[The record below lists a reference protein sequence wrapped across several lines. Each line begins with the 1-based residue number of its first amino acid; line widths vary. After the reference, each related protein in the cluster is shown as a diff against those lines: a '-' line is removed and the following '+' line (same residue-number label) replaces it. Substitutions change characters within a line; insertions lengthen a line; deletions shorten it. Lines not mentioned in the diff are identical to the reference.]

1 MTTQG
6 KSLEELG
13 RRAVACKHW
22 RWMPGMLATDAGGNR
37 HRVAWHDAGEKYV
50 TTVLQDYDDAHVE
63 SSVPADA
70 VTPILSDPATLG
82 CLLALVREAWPHE
95 WHQFMVPI
103 FDGISHWYVGC
114 LMPGTSRIVMPTRVM
129 KNGLLDAL
137 PPKPT
142 EVEALVAALEA
153 AP

>member
-1 MTTQG
+1 M
-6 KSLEELG
+6 KLEDLG

-22 RWMPGMLATDAGGNR
+22 RWMDGMTVHGLPTYRVVSNNCDGHTYRTDG
-37 HRVAWHDAGEKYV
+37 
-50 TTVLQDYDDAHVE
+50 YDSD
-63 SSVPADA
+63 SLRDCVPD
-70 VTPILSDPATLG
+70 LSDPATLG

-142 EVEALVAALEA
+142 EAEALVAALEA

>member
-1 MTTQG
+1 M
-6 KSLEELG
+6 SLADLG
-13 RRAVACKHW
+13 RRAVTCKHW
-22 RWMPGMLATDAGGNR
+22 RWMEGMQVEPLR
-37 HRVAWHDAGEKYV
+37 FRVVWLTEDMIGESDQTSYFWKN
-50 TTVLQDYDDAHVE
+50 
-63 SSVPADA
+63 VPDIF
-70 VTPILSDPATLG
+70 PDLSDPATLG

-142 EVEALVAALEA
+142 EAEALVAALEA